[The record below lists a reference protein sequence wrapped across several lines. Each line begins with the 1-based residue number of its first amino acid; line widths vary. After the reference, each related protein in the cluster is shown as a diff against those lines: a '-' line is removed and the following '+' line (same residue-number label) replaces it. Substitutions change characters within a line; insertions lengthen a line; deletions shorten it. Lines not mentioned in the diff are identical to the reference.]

1 MGTPADLLTPATTAT
16 TVTTATAVTTATSA
30 PAARLRDVSVAV
42 GHHRTVVLSNVT
54 LDVRSDEVLAI
65 VGRSGAGKSTLLK
78 ALAGIAEVVAGR
90 IEYPAS
96 GDAQRTALVFQE
108 PLLMPWLTVAENV
121 AFSLRL
127 RSHPQRLRRR
137 HARRQVALE
146 VLERLDIAHL
156 AGRYPSELSG
166 GQQQRVSIARAV
178 AARPNVLLLDEPFSA
193 LDLATRTALQDWIV
207 EHRASLAPTI
217 VLVTHD
223 LAEALYVADRIALLS
238 PDGDATTIPMWTS
251 DVADRWQLAD
261 SSVRTEIESHFLT
274 SPKGSPT

>member
-1 MGTPADLLTPATTAT
+1 MGTPADLLTAT
-16 TVTTATAVTTATSA
+16 TVTTTVTTTALA
-30 PAARLRDVSVAV
+30 PAVRLDDVSVAV
-42 GHHRTVVLSNVT
+42 GHDRTVVLSNVT
-54 LDVRSDEVLAI
+54 LDVRTDEVLAI

-78 ALAGIAEVVAGR
+78 ALAGIAEVVAGTL
-90 IEYPAS
+90 EYS
-96 GDAQRTALVFQE
+96 TTDGAQRTALVFQE
-108 PLLMPWLTVAENV
+108 PLLMPWLTAVENV

-137 HARRQVALE
+137 IARRQVALE

-178 AARPNVLLLDEPFSA
+178 AARPDVLLLDEPFSA
-193 LDLATRTALQDWIV
+193 LDLATRTSLQDWIV

-261 SSVRTEIESHFLT
+261 SSVRTEIESHFLV
-274 SPKGSPT
+274 SPKGPLA